1 MQNFRDVA
9 DVRDVL
15 GDTYRSFA
23 QGPRR
28 HVVAADF
35 LSLSPEE
42 QLLRV
47 VKQGWLMKGG
57 TINKLVRPRHLPVFC
72 RFGSAAVLAS
82 ISRPGPFHS
91 LTHSPTHSLT
101 HSLTHALVVVEKA
114 LGGVHQQPVGHL
126 VLREESLRQ
135 RRRRRTHLLRSH
147 SGYGTSL

>member
-1 MQNFRDVA
+1 LLTPSFAPAAVGALQELQHNFAPVMQNFRDVA

-57 TINKLVRPRHLPVFC
+57 TINKLVRRLPVFC
-72 RFGSAAVLAS
+72 RFWIDPTTRAVLL
-82 ISRPGPFHS
+82 SR
-91 LTHSPTHSLT
+91 THARTHSLT
-101 HSLTHALVVVEKA
+101 HSL
-114 LGGVHQQPVGHL
+114 
-126 VLREESLRQ
+126 
-135 RRRRRTHLLRSH
+135 
-147 SGYGTSL
+147 